1 MVRKL
6 FKHEL
11 KYYIRSLAP
20 MYIVLAVVALLGR
33 IVFFFEEESTA
44 YEILQGSSIFMLVV
58 ACVAA
63 LFLCELFCLVR
74 FYKNL
79 FSGEGYLTMTLPATP
94 TQHLLTKLLGAVI
107 ANLATLV
114 AVILAVCLFT
124 VGPWLVE
131 ICKAIAFLFKRV
143 LEAEQEPAKHVMLY
157 LAEYGVV
164 LLAALF
170 TSLLIYYACICVGQL
185 AKKNRIIAAIGTY
198 FGLYVITQIAGTVLI
213 AVASVTDIMEKFGNW
228 LSNLEDAQFYAWTHG
243 FFWIAIGCILLVG
256 AGFFLISKL
265 IISRKLNLE

>member
-33 IVFFFEEESTA
+33 MVFFFEEESTA

-94 TQHLLTKLLGAVI
+94 TQHLLTKLFGAVI

-131 ICKAIAFLFKRV
+131 ICKAIAYIWKKIATV
-143 LEAEQEPAKHVMLY
+143 EDAMEHVIRWIL
-157 LAEYGVV
+157 EYGV
-164 LLAALF
+164 LLLVSLF

-185 AKKNRIIAAIGTY
+185 VKKNRILAAVGAY
-198 FGLYVITQIAGTVLI
+198 FGLYIINQITSTVLI
-213 AVASVTDIMEKFGNW
+213 VVISVTGAMDKFGVW
-228 LSNLEDAQFYAWTHG
+228 LSSLEDAQLLNWLHG
-243 FFWIAIGCILLVG
+243 FFWIAIGCSLLVG
-256 AGFFLISKL
+256 AGFFLVSKL